1 MEYFSFGEMMPTLL
15 CLRQQLLKVE
25 VNEDKRLEMDVKMF
39 VRRKNEVVGKLD
51 LAVEVLTTAF
61 GVELDDIVLQNHF
74 CFLMLVMVPQAMHAC
89 CGSVTEATRHVMIF
103 GAIMEL
109 HIPSDRDKQHRKGH
123 QKGTDLQKPLFHG
136 AKICFFPLKMD

>member
-61 GVELDDIVLQNHF
+61 GVELDDIVLQDHL
-74 CFLMLVMVPQAMHAC
+74 CFLVLVMVPQAMHAC

-109 HIPSDRDKQHRKGH
+109 HVPSDRDKQHHESH
-123 QKGTDLQKPLFHG
+123 QK
-136 AKICFFPLKMD
+136 